1 MTLKQVVVAI
11 LLTVGVGVQLWSC
24 LGVLVMRNAL
34 DRLHFTGPATA
45 IGPVAIAAA
54 IIVKESL
61 STMGVKAVLVALILF
76 VTNPVLTHATG
87 RAAHTIKRDQP
98 PR

>member
-1 MTLKQVVVAI
+1 MTLKQVAVAI

-45 IGPVAIAAA
+45 IGPVAIAVA
-54 IIVKESL
+54 IIVRESL
-61 STMGVKAVLVALILF
+61 STMGVKAVLVAVILF

-87 RAAHTIKRDQP
+87 RAAHALDPDRP
-98 PR
+98 PT